1 MLSIIMGRAYGSE
14 SGVFEAK
21 TEQSPTTN
29 LLTYDFI

>member
-21 TEQSPTTN
+21 AEQSPTTN
-29 LLTYDFI
+29 PSTYNFI